1 MFLPLYS
8 LVMNWVFP
16 FEVILSYRIE
26 SFMRTLDVC
35 LAVII
40 CGDNGISCATW
51 CMFWWSTCGFR
62 DIGNLCIGVVTCS
75 WLSGRN
81 FGALFE
87 VLCVGWID
95 ESEIVWCISYNHAH
109 GYLRWQWSIY
119 VTLGFWLIC
128 VLRCYS
134 STNSRAVC
142 DTYRNS
148 PTDWLE
154 RITLRWFRTL
164 QESICLFSAIS
175 DFGVSLCCMLRDSY
189 VIQLC

>member
-8 LVMNWVFP
+8 LVMDWVFP
-16 FEVILSYRIE
+16 LKLSYRIE
-26 SFMRTLDVC
+26 SLMIWEHLMYVLRGITVVKMGYSIDSLDVC
-35 LAVII
+35 FGDQLA
-40 CGDNGISCATW
+40 GSAHEPMHRGWHTFS
-51 CMFWWSTCGFR
+51 S
-62 DIGNLCIGVVTCS
+62 L
-75 WLSGRN
+75 LSGRN

-109 GYLRWQWSIY
+109 EYLRWQLSIL

-134 STNSRAVC
+134 STNSWINR
-142 DTYRNS
+142 S
-148 PTDWLE
+148 E

-164 QESICLFSAIS
+164 P
-175 DFGVSLCCMLRDSY
+175 
-189 VIQLC
+189 

>member
-8 LVMNWVFP
+8 LVMDWVFP
-16 FEVILSYRIE
+16 LKLSYRIE
-26 SFMRTLDVC
+26 SLRIWEHLMYVLRGIPVVTMGYSIDPLDVC
-35 LAVII
+35 FGDQLA
-40 CGDNGISCATW
+40 GSAHEPMHRGWQTFS
-51 CMFWWSTCGFR
+51 
-62 DIGNLCIGVVTCS
+62 S

-87 VLCVGWID
+87 VLCVGLNRWIWD
-95 ESEIVWCISYNHAH
+95 CVYNQTRW
-109 GYLRWQWSIY
+109 YLRWHWSIL

-134 STNSRAVC
+134 NTNSRAVC

-148 PTDWLE
+148 PADWLE

-164 QESICLFSAIS
+164 P
-175 DFGVSLCCMLRDSY
+175 
-189 VIQLC
+189 